1 MQQSQTARGPAV
13 IQLTAAVTL
22 GCVKLVDATDHEH
35 AISVAFCA
43 SFEQLNETL
52 WALFKRESIEARIQ
66 RRYMEQEQ
74 YDLCIDGEKQVTR
87 LTNDEWP
94 SIEAGTTI
102 VLRVAFQQKMTY

>member
-1 MQQSQTARGPAV
+1 
-13 IQLTAAVTL
+13 
-22 GCVKLVDATDHEH
+22 
-35 AISVAFCA
+35 
-43 SFEQLNETL
+43 
-52 WALFKRESIEARIQ
+52 
-66 RRYMEQEQ
+66 MEQEQ